1 VRFAFILAEKAV
13 YPVAMLCRV
22 LDVARSGFYAW
33 TRRPESQ
40 RAREDRRLRVSI
52 RAAWKASRRT
62 YGSPR
67 LHDDLK
73 ADGEKVSRKRVAR
86 LMKEDNVVGRQ
97 RRRRFVVTTDSK
109 HTLPIAPNVLDRKFE
124 VAAPNRVWA
133 GDITYLATAEGW
145 LYLAV
150 IIDLFSR
157 RVVGWAIEEHM
168 ETSLVTGALEMALRR
183 RHRDGEHLLHHSDRG
198 SQYAAADYRKRL
210 SAHGVECSM
219 SRKGNCWDNA
229 VVESF
234 FGTMKAELDDDVTE
248 GASRAAARSAVVD
261 YIDNFYNST
270 RKHSSL
276 GYLSPVNYEAS
287 VRMGRAA

>member
-1 VRFAFILAEKAV
+1 MRFAFIFVEKASF
-13 YPVAMLCRV
+13 PVSVLCRV

-33 TRRPESQ
+33 TKRPESH

-52 RAAWKASRRT
+52 RAAWKKSRRT

-73 ADGEKVSRKRVAR
+73 AEGEKVSRKRVAR
-86 LMKEDNVVGRQ
+86 LMKEDDVVGRQ
-97 RRRRFVVTTDSK
+97 RRRFVRTTDSK
-109 HTLPIAPNVLDRKFE
+109 HALPIAPNVLDRKFE

-168 ETSLVTGALEMALRR
+168 ETSLVMGALEMALRR
-183 RHRDGEHLLHHSDRG
+183 RHRDGELLHHSDRG
-198 SQYAAADYRKRL
+198 SQYAAADYRKKL
-210 SAHGVECSM
+210 GAHGVDCSM

-234 FGTMKAELDDDVTE
+234 FGTMKAELEDEVTT
-248 GASRAAARSAVVD
+248 GASRAVARSAVAD

-276 GYLSPVNYEAS
+276 GYLSPINYEAS